1 MVTSS
6 LPTRTDVLVVGAGP
20 AGSSAATWS
29 ARAGRETV
37 LVDAA
42 VFPRD
47 KTCGD
52 GLTPRAIGELA
63 RLGLEDW
70 IRTHTVNKGLRAHG
84 FGQTLLLP
92 WPGGSLPSYGSAVAR
107 TELDD
112 HLRTTAI
119 KSGAT
124 AIDGARAVDVRRDGA
139 SVAAVVF
146 ERTGSDGVERFEI
159 ACNRLVVADGVRSGL
174 GKVLGRE
181 WHRDTVYGVAGRSY
195 VDSGMSEDPWISS
208 HLELRGENDEILSGY
223 GWIFPLGD
231 GSVNLGVGTLA
242 TAKRPA
248 QVALRP
254 LMKHYAEQRR
264 EDFQLSGD
272 LRMPTSA
279 LLPMGGAVSGVAGPN
294 WALIGD
300 AAACVNPLNGEGI
313 DYGLETGRMIVDVL
327 VATPD
332 ADLSVVWPALLR
344 DHYGEAFSIAR
355 RLAGLVTVPKLLPAL
370 GPVGMRSDW
379 MMTLALRWMGNL
391 VTDEDR
397 DRSARIWRWAG
408 RRSVKFDARPPFS

>member
-1 MVTSS
+1 MSTLV
-6 LPTRTDVLVVGAGP
+6 PTRTDVLVVGAGP
-20 AGSSAATWS
+20 AGSSAAAWA
-29 ARAGRETV
+29 ARAGRDTV

-52 GLTPRAIGELA
+52 GLTPRAISELG
-63 RLGLEDW
+63 RLGLDDW
-70 IRTHTVNKGLRAHG
+70 LRAHTVNIGLRAHG

-92 WPGGSLPSYGSAVAR
+92 WPGPGKDGTGLPAYGSAVAR

-124 AIDGARAVDVRRDGA
+124 AIDGARAVDVRREGA

-146 ERTGSDGVERFEI
+146 ERTGPEGVERFEI

-208 HLELRGENDEILSGY
+208 HLELRGEKNEILSGY

-248 QVALRP
+248 EVALRP

-279 LLPMGGAVSGVAGPN
+279 LLPMGGAVSNVAGPN

-313 DYGLETGRMIVDVL
+313 DYGLETGRLLIDVL
-327 VATPD
+327 DEDLAVA
-332 ADLSVVWPALLR
+332 WPALLR
-344 DHYGEAFSIAR
+344 EHYGESFSIAR
-355 RLAGLVTVPKLLPAL
+355 RLAGIVTVPSALRAL
-370 GPVGMRSDW
+370 GPIGMRSDW

-397 DRSARIWRWAG
+397 DRSARVWRWAG
-408 RRSVKFDARPPFS
+408 RRSVKLDHRPPFS

>member
-1 MVTSS
+1 MTT
-6 LPTRTDVLVVGAGP
+6 PTPVSTDVLVVGAGP

-29 ARAGRETV
+29 ARAGRDTV

-52 GLTPRAIGELA
+52 GLTPRAIAELS
-63 RLGLEDW
+63 RLGLADW
-70 IRTHTVNKGLRAHG
+70 IRAHTVNQGLRAHG

-92 WPGGSLPSYGSAVAR
+92 WPGPGPHGTGLPAYGSAVAR

-119 KSGAT
+119 KAGAT
-124 AIDGARAVDVRRDGA
+124 ALDGAKAVDVRMEGA
-139 SVAAVVF
+139 AVAAVIF
-146 ERTGSDGVERFEI
+146 DRGGERFEI
-159 ACNRLVVADGVRSGL
+159 ACNRLIVADGVRSGL

-195 VDSGMSEDPWISS
+195 IDSGMSDDPWISS
-208 HLELRGENDEILSGY
+208 HLELRGEQNEILSGY

-248 QVALRP
+248 EVALRP
-254 LMKHYAEQRR
+254 LMKHYAELRR
-264 EDFQLSGD
+264 EDFQLSGEI
-272 LRMPTSA
+272 RMPTSA
-279 LLPMGGAVSGVAGPN
+279 LLPMGGAVSGVAGVN

-313 DYGLETGRMIVDVL
+313 DYGLETGRLVVEVL
-327 VATPD
+327 D
-332 ADLSVVWPALLR
+332 EDLSAVWPDLLR
-344 DHYGEAFSIAR
+344 EHYGESFSIAR
-355 RLAGLVTVPKLLPAL
+355 RLAGIVTVPRALAAL
-370 GPVGMRSDW
+370 GPLGMRSDW

-397 DRSARIWRWAG
+397 DRSARVWRWAG
-408 RRSVKFDARPPFS
+408 KRSVKLDHRPPFS